1 MLVIHRGGSGC
12 RGGGMGRYYHGSGM
26 FGEIGRKLF
35 SSGIGKAIN
44 SGASSAI
51 AHKVADAVVNG
62 ATSTS
67 KKVADAIIKEAV
79 SAAGK
84 ASANAVN
91 TAIDSVVNKVVKTR
105 PHPVHQ
111 SHPEA
116 AWDNIVAAPSPLKRK
131 KIDIIDSLIDGSG
144 IIYD

>member
-1 MLVIHRGGSGC
+1 MLVIRRRGSDC
-12 RGGGMGRYYHGSGM
+12 RGGMERYYHGSGM

-44 SGASSAI
+44 SGTSSAI

-62 ATSTS
+62 ASSTS
-67 KKVADAIIKEAV
+67 KKVADAIIKEAA

-91 TAIDSVVNKVVKTR
+91 TAIDSIVNKVVKKR
-105 PHPVHQ
+105 PHPVQQ
-111 SHPEA
+111 SHSEA
-116 AWDNIVAAPSPLKRK
+116 AWDIIAAPSPLKRK